1 MDFTTHTLVNAFM
14 NIKFH
19 LTPLLHK
26 KKKKRERERERER
39 KWLWCYLLHFLPKRF
54 GFCEN
59 LGRFIGIY
67 HMYDH

>member
-26 KKKKRERERERER
+26 KKKERERER
-39 KWLWCYLLHFLPKRF
+39 KEMVVVLPASFSSKAVWI
-54 GFCEN
+54 
-59 LGRFIGIY
+59 L
-67 HMYDH
+67 

>member
-26 KKKKRERERERER
+26 KKKERERER
-39 KWLWCYLLHFLPKRF
+39 KEMVVVLPASFSSKAVWILWKPR
-54 GFCEN
+54 
-59 LGRFIGIY
+59 
-67 HMYDH
+67 